1 MMTEWFLGE
10 DTEGSLY
17 SHSPGKTPRCLLQG
31 VFPSDIINGQQCNFS
46 LISWKTHDKRWLLR
60 GVAKSKNL
68 GRQVVMRRLLICQ
81 NLGGRAPTLP
91 TRFLHPCLHKCCH
104 PIVCCYCNLSL
115 RVGSSKAKLLSC
127 LCLLARCSVLLR
139 WSNAHP
145 LANSDWHEIEVVFD
159 WCRKFHMDVRRTFSI
174 TVQYRSSRGAMRRG
188 GISRRW

>member
-1 MMTEWFLGE
+1 MMTQGMIPWRRHRGIF
-10 DTEGSLY
+10 TAFYGSLY

-127 LCLLARCSVLLR
+127 LCLHCKCLQGFTGTLLG
-139 WSNAHP
+139 N
-145 LANSDWHEIEVVFD
+145 
-159 WCRKFHMDVRRTFSI
+159 
-174 TVQYRSSRGAMRRG
+174 RSA
-188 GISRRW
+188 GISNLRGLHVYP